1 MTGRGIDQIMPTPGD
16 PQLYE
21 PYVRSALRYVELAE
35 QATGPLNRPVT
46 PSYVWGDAL
55 AELDRIRPSARIVNL
70 ETAVTTRNDAWPR
83 KDIHYRM
90 HPANIDCLTAAALD
104 CCSLANN
111 HVLDWGYGALAE
123 TIATLRRAGIRT
135 VGAGAN
141 DDEALAPAVI
151 ELAGGR
157 RVIVFAFGTDSAG
170 VPSEW
175 AATNERAGVAYLRDF
190 GHSTLKGFAARVRA
204 VKRSGDIAVVSIH
217 WGGNW
222 GYDVPRSQRAFAR
235 QLVEHAAVDVVHGH
249 SSHHAK
255 AIEIYR
261 DRPILYG
268 CGDLLND
275 YEGIGGHERFRS
287 EVGLMY
293 FPAFRASG
301 ELERFTLVPTR
312 VRHFRVNRAHGE
324 DVAWLATMMSR
335 EGAPFGTRVVRETDD
350 TLTIYWR

>member
-70 ETAVTTRNDAWPR
+70 ETAVTTSNDAWPR

-141 DDEALAPAVI
+141 DDEARAPAVI

-190 GHSTLKGFAARVRA
+190 AHSTLKGIAARVRA

-293 FPAFRASG
+293 FPTFRASG